1 MGEFLGKYRL
11 FLLVSCVTHSDVWES
26 GLYCSQKSRSRQGQP
41 WMGCGGW
48 GGRLAASGRRDT
60 AGGGAR
66 KNGLFINKLLL
77 PKTATRAPPSPVLTR
92 A

>member
-66 KNGLFINKLLL
+66 KNGLFIINYYCQKRRRAR
-77 PKTATRAPPSPVLTR
+77 PRAPC
-92 A
+92 